1 MDTSMT
7 ETIQPWSIY
16 EGRLSAGSAG
26 RIPLEMAFAMLVS
39 DRVGVEAYELL
50 DIFSAPSDD
59 GDNAIMRELVRLQA
73 ELMSDEILNGN
84 LSTYARPIGGGDS
97 IALKPDIWE
106 IDEPLDRFAVA
117 ALNLEHWMDAQ
128 AAPTHRIFV
137 GEEQFKKWGGDLM
150 RPEAFGLDEV
160 DQIFDPF
167 GHNRKLAAESAAM
180 GQYGDS
186 SLSSNQAI
194 SSDPP
199 GVGPKLL
206 KLPAVCDM
214 VSRKRSSI
222 YNKIT
227 EKTFPEQIRIGGGS
241 FWLESEI
248 VQWIEENADKRQA

>member
-1 MDTSMT
+1 MDIAMT
-7 ETIQPWSIY
+7 ETIRPWSIY
-16 EGRLSAGSAG
+16 EARLSAGSAG

-59 GDNAIMRELVRLQA
+59 GDNDIMRELVRLEA
-73 ELMSDEILNGN
+73 ELMSEEILNGN
-84 LSTYARPIGGGDS
+84 LSTFARPIGGGGI

-117 ALNLEHWMDAQ
+117 ALNIEHWMDAQ
-128 AAPTHRIFV
+128 AQPTHRIFV
-137 GEEQFKKWGGDLM
+137 GEEQFKKWASDLL
-150 RPEAFGLDEV
+150 RPESFGVEDV

-167 GHNRKLAAESAAM
+167 GHDLKLSAQNAAM
-180 GQYGDS
+180 DQHGDS
-186 SLSSNQAI
+186 NPSSNQTI

-206 KLPAVCDM
+206 KLPAVKEM
-214 VSRKRSSI
+214 VSLSRSSI
-222 YNKIT
+222 YGKIA
-227 EKTFPEQIRIGGGS
+227 EKTFPEQSKIGGGS

-248 VQWIEENADKRQA
+248 VQWIKENAYKSRA